1 VDYSWTPLKDGK
13 IYTGR
18 QYFSSTDVVDE
29 FIKCRDNDEYIVQ
42 YIVFPHQQIDDNT
55 GKRVLHNRVRIL
67 VFPDADTVVRAM
79 QQSSPG
85 CDPYSINRE
94 TGQNKN
100 VPDGNGG
107 STLSND
113 AGADW
118 FAFQEALGQ
127 MGYMGIVDLEG
138 SAMGAEEYSSGSIS
152 PRFVSALGLATVA
165 AVIAGVV
172 RYHSQIKTALS
183 SENVETVDGHP
194 ETPEGFHFW
203 RKD

>member
-1 VDYSWTPLKDGK
+1 
-13 IYTGR
+13 
-18 QYFSSTDVVDE
+18 
-29 FIKCRDNDEYIVQ
+29 
-42 YIVFPHQQIDDNT
+42 
-55 GKRVLHNRVRIL
+55 
-67 VFPDADTVVRAM
+67 
-79 QQSSPG
+79 
-85 CDPYSINRE
+85 
-94 TGQNKN
+94 
-100 VPDGNGG
+100 
-107 STLSND
+107 
-113 AGADW
+113 
-118 FAFQEALGQ
+118 
-127 MGYMGIVDLEG
+127 MGIVDLEG